1 MGEFDNPATG
11 WYVLNSIEII
21 PVAFHGVKN
30 QGLIVG
36 TVWNLNTLQRVGD
49 YVSEA
54 KWD

>member
-1 MGEFDNPATG
+1 MVKALKPGQRTVPCPA
-11 WYVLNSIEII
+11 IEII
-21 PVAFHGVKN
+21 PVAFHGVIN